1 MAHTARETPLPKTGE
16 AKHEH
21 IDPVK
26 KAENKRVDRESKDS
40 FPASDPP
47 SYNSGSA
54 IGAPKKRETPAPD
67 IKDFDEAAKKK

>member
-1 MAHTARETPLPKTGE
+1 MAHTAKETPLPKTEE
-16 AKHEH
+16 AKRQDHK
-21 IDPVK
+21 D
-26 KAENKRVDRESKDS
+26 NKRVDRESKDS

-67 IKDFDEAAKKK
+67 IKDFDEAAKNK

>member
-1 MAHTARETPLPKTGE
+1 MAHTAKETPLPKIGE

-21 IDPVK
+21 NKDS
-26 KAENKRVDRESKDS
+26 KRVDRESKDS

-47 SYNSGSA
+47 SYNSGDA